1 MTLAELTALWRE
13 PNAIDKLAEELG
25 QGDKD
30 TLHRIHGTN
39 EPWTIGTS
47 VSSGCIRL
55 TNDDITD
62 FYNRTSVG
70 TKVAVLAAVAPTA
83 MR

>member
-30 TLHRIHGTN
+30 KLLTASTAPMSPG
-39 EPWTIGTS
+39 PS
-47 VSSGCIRL
+47 VPTFL
-55 TNDDITD
+55 Q
-62 FYNRTSVG
+62 
-70 TKVAVLAAVAPTA
+70 AVSA
-83 MR
+83 